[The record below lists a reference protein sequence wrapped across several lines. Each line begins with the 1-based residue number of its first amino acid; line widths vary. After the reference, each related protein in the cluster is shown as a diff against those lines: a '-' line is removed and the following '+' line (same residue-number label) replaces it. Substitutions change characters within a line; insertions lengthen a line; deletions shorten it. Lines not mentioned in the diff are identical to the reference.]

1 MRRVFNRTTR
11 VTRVAPIEDALSLSL
26 SLLFSR
32 INRARDFVNKREES
46 ARILLFFAFFP
57 PESTQGKIFGECLG
71 FSYFR
76 IFGLPKSSKR
86 RVLLH
91 KNRERERE
99 RTARFLSFSLSFFH
113 TLCVSVSFFARE
125 RASSEVFCVSKR
137 LSRVFMY
144 RKYATKV
151 TLPFWKRTQTNE

>member
-11 VTRVAPIEDALSLSL
+11 VTRVAPIEDALSL

-99 RTARFLSFSLSFFH
+99 RTARAFFLSLSLSF
-113 TLCVSVSFFARE
+113 TLCECLFFRP
-125 RASSEVFCVSKR
+125 RASVVGGFLRLQASLACFYVS
-137 LSRVFMY
+137 
-144 RKYATKV
+144 
-151 TLPFWKRTQTNE
+151 

>member
-57 PESTQGKIFGECLG
+57 PESTQGKIFGESSFRVFV
-71 FSYFR
+71 FSYFQR
-76 IFGLPKSSKR
+76 PPKK
-86 RVLLH
+86 
-91 KNRERERE
+91 
-99 RTARFLSFSLSFFH
+99 F
-113 TLCVSVSFFARE
+113 
-125 RASSEVFCVSKR
+125 
-137 LSRVFMY
+137 
-144 RKYATKV
+144 
-151 TLPFWKRTQTNE
+151 QT